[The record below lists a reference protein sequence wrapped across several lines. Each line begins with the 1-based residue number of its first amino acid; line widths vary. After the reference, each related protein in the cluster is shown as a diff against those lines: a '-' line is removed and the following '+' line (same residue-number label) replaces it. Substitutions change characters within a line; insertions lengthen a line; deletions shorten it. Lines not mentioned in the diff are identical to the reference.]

1 MFSTQ
6 AREIVSQ
13 ANRIQNLET
22 AKTKFDT
29 QSSFYENNGQEI
41 ESLKNRLAVLEGQDL
56 MTKITENS
64 DSTQNL
70 KLDVTKLQSEDTL
83 IKNEILDIEQNQR
96 NASQIFQNYNTEL
109 KNFKADQERSMES
122 YKAYNNQTLVSERHE
137 MSRLLDRVYANVSE
151 FELLFKKQDDY
162 LVD

>member
-1 MFSTQ
+1 
-6 AREIVSQ
+6 
-13 ANRIQNLET
+13 
-22 AKTKFDT
+22 
-29 QSSFYENNGQEI
+29 
-41 ESLKNRLAVLEGQDL
+41 

>member
-1 MFSTQ
+1 VFSTQ

-96 NASQIFQNYNTEL
+96 NAS
-109 KNFKADQERSMES
+109 
-122 YKAYNNQTLVSERHE
+122 
-137 MSRLLDRVYANVSE
+137 
-151 FELLFKKQDDY
+151 
-162 LVD
+162 